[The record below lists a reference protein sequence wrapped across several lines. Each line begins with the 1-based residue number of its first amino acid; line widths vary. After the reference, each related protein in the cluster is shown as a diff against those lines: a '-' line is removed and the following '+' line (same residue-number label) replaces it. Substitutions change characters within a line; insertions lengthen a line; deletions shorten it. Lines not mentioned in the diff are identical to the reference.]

1 MLKIEILR
9 TYSVPAFAIFY
20 NRHIWIALLACI
32 STQALKVLTG
42 YAYNKTIN
50 KALFFSTGGMPSSHS
65 ALVTALTVSLGVS
78 EGLNSPIFAV
88 ALIFSIIIMHD
99 AAGVRRAAGKH
110 AEVINMLVERLESI
124 GITPDKKLKEMLG
137 HTPIEVVAGAIWG
150 VLVAS
155 VTQWILLGIIS

>member
-1 MLKIEILR
+1 MLEIEIIR
-9 TYSVPAFAIFY
+9 TYYYPALAIVH
-20 NRHIWIALLACI
+20 NRHIWIALFACI
-32 STQALKVLTG
+32 STQMLKILVEYTHT
-42 YAYNKTIN
+42 KKIK

-65 ALVTALTVSLGVS
+65 ALVTALTISIGVA
-78 EGLNSPIFAV
+78 EGLGSPLFAI
-88 ALIFSIIIMHD
+88 ALIFSIITMHD

-110 AEVINMLVERLESI
+110 AEIINMLVEKLESI

-155 VTQWILLGIIS
+155 VTQWILIRIAL